1 MKSLILI
8 CLAIFVLGGCVNT
21 TTCTSIPAD
30 SPDLSGSN
38 FLDYKKRYEENQDLP
53 IGIEVRIHDTPNG
66 GVFSVAF
73 FTDDTGGLVSKD
85 EAINVEIHECD
96 EDGQSVSRTYMRLE

>member
-1 MKSLILI
+1 M
-8 CLAIFVLGGCVNT
+8 LGGYIST
-21 TTCTSIPAD
+21 TTCTSIPVD

-38 FLDYKKRYEENQDLP
+38 FLKYKKMYEETRDLP

-73 FTDDTGGLVSKD
+73 FTDDTGRSVPKD
-85 EAINVEIHECD
+85 EATNVEIHECD
-96 EDGQSVSRTYMRLE
+96 EDGQSIHRTYMRLE